1 MVQTSVSVNSFL
13 QIRPELCKLSITEGK
28 ALGGFKMTFGEALIQ
43 IMSEKGIKPAELAR
57 LSGVSKQTIN
67 ELIKGRSKEP
77 TFTKAKALANG
88 LGVPLQVLADMT
100 DSEN

>member
-1 MVQTSVSVNSFL
+1 MSNRAR
-13 QIRPELCKLSITEGK
+13 I
-28 ALGGFKMTFGEALIQ
+28 LGVGEMTFGEALIR
-43 IMSEKGIKPAELAR
+43 IMDEKGMSTTELAAR
-57 LSGVSKQTIN
+57 SGVRKQTIT

-88 LGVPLQVLADMT
+88 LGVPLQMLADMT

>member
-1 MVQTSVSVNSFL
+1 
-13 QIRPELCKLSITEGK
+13 
-28 ALGGFKMTFGEALIQ
+28 MTFGEALIQ

>member
-1 MVQTSVSVNSFL
+1 
-13 QIRPELCKLSITEGK
+13 
-28 ALGGFKMTFGEALIQ
+28 MTFGEALIQ

-67 ELIKGRSKEP
+67 ELMKGRSKEP

-88 LGVPLQVLADMT
+88 LGVPLQLLADMT
-100 DSEN
+100 DSED

>member
-1 MVQTSVSVNSFL
+1 
-13 QIRPELCKLSITEGK
+13 
-28 ALGGFKMTFGEALIQ
+28 MTFGEALIQ
-43 IMSEKGIKPAELAR
+43 IMSEKGISPSELAAR
-57 LSGVSKQTIN
+57 SGVRKQTIN
-67 ELIKGRSKEP
+67 ELMKGRSKEP

>member
-1 MVQTSVSVNSFL
+1 MF
-13 QIRPELCKLSITEGK
+13 E
-28 ALGGFKMTFGEALIQ
+28 MTFGEALIQ
-43 IMSEKGIKPAELAR
+43 IMGEKGISVTELAAK
-57 LSGVSKQTIN
+57 SGVRKQTIT

-100 DSEN
+100 DSKN

>member
-1 MVQTSVSVNSFL
+1 M
-13 QIRPELCKLSITEGK
+13 E
-28 ALGGFKMTFGEALIQ
+28 
-43 IMSEKGIKPAELAR
+43 EKGIKPAELAR

-88 LGVPLQVLADMT
+88 LGVPLQRLADMT
-100 DSEN
+100 DSDD

>member
-1 MVQTSVSVNSFL
+1 
-13 QIRPELCKLSITEGK
+13 
-28 ALGGFKMTFGEALIQ
+28 MTFGEALIQ

-88 LGVPLQVLADMT
+88 LGIPLQVLADMT

>member
-1 MVQTSVSVNSFL
+1 M
-13 QIRPELCKLSITEGK
+13 
-28 ALGGFKMTFGEALIQ
+28 LGVFKMTFGEALIR

>member
-1 MVQTSVSVNSFL
+1 
-13 QIRPELCKLSITEGK
+13 
-28 ALGGFKMTFGEALIQ
+28 MTFGEALIQ
-43 IMSEKGIKPAELAR
+43 IMSEKGISVTELAAK
-57 LSGVSKQTIN
+57 SGVRKQTIT

>member
-1 MVQTSVSVNSFL
+1 MLGVS
-13 QIRPELCKLSITEGK
+13 
-28 ALGGFKMTFGEALIQ
+28 KMTFGEALIR